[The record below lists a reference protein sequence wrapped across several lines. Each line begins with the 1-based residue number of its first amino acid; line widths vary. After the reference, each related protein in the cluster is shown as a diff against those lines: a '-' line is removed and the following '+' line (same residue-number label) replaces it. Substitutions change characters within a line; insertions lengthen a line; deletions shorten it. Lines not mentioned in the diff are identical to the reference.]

1 RLARLRENLA
11 RLQLPATFVEADATR
26 WQPSEPLPFIL
37 LDAPCSATGTLRR
50 HPDVAWLKRP
60 EDLPALTGLQ
70 DRLLDRAA
78 ANLAPG
84 GTLVYATC
92 SLLPEEGPQRVAR
105 LLESGAPLRRRPIR
119 PEEVGNLPELLT
131 PEGDLRS
138 LPCHLAER

>member
-1 RLARLRENLA
+1 GRPVADLCAAPGGKTAQLAAAGAEVVAVEVSRARLARLRENLA
-11 RLQLPATFVEADATR
+11 RLRLPATFVEADATR
-26 WQPSEPLPFIL
+26 WQPPEPLPFIL

-84 GTLVYATC
+84 GTL
-92 SLLPEEGPQRVAR
+92 
-105 LLESGAPLRRRPIR
+105 
-119 PEEVGNLPELLT
+119 
-131 PEGDLRS
+131 
-138 LPCHLAER
+138 